1 MICHNIKN
9 ITGTFRIFLRQVF
22 LIAPLLTNDADQNH
36 HPHPPPPPTREDAQI
51 EILYIKTRIKILLKF
66 FYIAIEYIQ
75 FNKGVEFYIRIYLNG
90 IKRRT

>member
-9 ITGTFRIFLRQVF
+9 ITGTFRIFLRQGF
-22 LIAPLLTNDADQNH
+22 LIAQLLTNGADQNH
-36 HPHPPPPPTREDAQI
+36 PPPPTWEDAQI

>member
-9 ITGTFRIFLRQVF
+9 ITGTFRIFLRQGF
-22 LIAPLLTNDADQNH
+22 LIAPLLTNGADQNH
-36 HPHPPPPPTREDAQI
+36 PPPLPRTWEDAQI

>member
-1 MICHNIKN
+1 MICHNIKH
-9 ITGTFRIFLRQVF
+9 ITGTFRIFLRQGF
-22 LIAPLLTNDADQNH
+22 LIAPLLTNGADQNH
-36 HPHPPPPPTREDAQI
+36 PPPDLGRCTNRN
-51 EILYIKTRIKILLKF
+51 LYIKTRIKILLKF